1 VALTAGSDHGDVDAL
16 SNALAGMQ
24 DATLRLDVAAN
35 NVANVST
42 AGFRPSRVDSGVV
55 RPGEAPPVLPGVP
68 DDERPSGVD
77 LATELVTVLTAPT
90 AYAANARV
98 VRAARE
104 SGQSLLDAL
113 G

>member
-1 VALTAGSDHGDVDAL
+1 
-16 SNALAGMQ
+16 MQ

-35 NVANVST
+35 NVASVST
-42 AGFRPSRVDSGVV
+42 CSA
-55 RPGEAPPVLPGVP
+55 
-68 DDERPSGVD
+68 DDEQPSGVD
-77 LATELVTVLTAPT
+77 LAAEMVTVLTAPI

-104 SGQSLLDAL
+104 TGQSLLDAL